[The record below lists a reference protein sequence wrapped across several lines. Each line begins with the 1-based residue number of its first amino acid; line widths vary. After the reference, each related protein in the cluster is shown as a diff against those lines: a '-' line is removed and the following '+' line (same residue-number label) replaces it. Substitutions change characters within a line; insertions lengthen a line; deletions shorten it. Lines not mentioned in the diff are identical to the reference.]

1 MMAFH
6 VLQLRNSLRFL
17 LGNLHGFNPQV
28 QAVAPVD
35 MHYIDQYML
44 HLLHKYSIKV
54 SNCSPSP
61 SSPALSLGERSNNFS
76 YSEY

>member
-6 VLQLRNSLRFL
+6 FLQLRNSLRFL

-28 QAVAPVD
+28 QAVAPAD

-44 HLLHKYSIKV
+44 HLLHKYSNKV
-54 SNCSPSP
+54 NCSPSP
-61 SSPALSLGERSNNFS
+61 SSPAPSLG
-76 YSEY
+76 